1 MKQYFLITQ
10 VHSYF
15 NLHLNSSKMEQK
27 LFGFIEK
34 YMLLSQIEKDAIL
47 ALGVFKSVKKGT
59 VLLKE
64 GQYSSEY
71 YFVLEGC
78 IRTYYMIEGEEK
90 TTAFYTELEPFT
102 PMCSLN
108 KQPSEHFI
116 LIAWRIVF

>member
-59 VLLKE
+59 ILLKE

-78 IRTYYMIEGEEK
+78 IRT
-90 TTAFYTELEPFT
+90 L
-102 PMCSLN
+102 L
-108 KQPSEHFI
+108 HD
-116 LIAWRIVF
+116 